1 VKRDWYWKLRAD
13 VPEFMF
19 WLLAR
24 VPGWTGIALRRKF
37 LPRWLGACGSNPVFH
52 TNIRMTNPE
61 QIKIGD
67 SCAFAEGTFFTAGGG
82 ITIGNHVATGPDV
95 KIWSVNHRFED
106 PDVPWM
112 QQGYEHNPVFI
123 EDDVWL
129 GACVFVKP
137 GVRIGKGS
145 IISAGTILSK
155 SVPPFAIVA
164 GNPGRV
170 VGWRKR
176 PEGGE
181 PPQKPAGAN
190 EKVPASESQA
200 EE

>member
-1 VKRDWYWKLRAD
+1 VKAWYWTLRSD
-13 VPEFMF
+13 IPEFIF
-19 WLLAR
+19 WFLTR
-24 VPGWTGIALRRKF
+24 IPGKTGIKIRMLF
-37 LPRWLGACGSNPVFH
+37 LPRWLGACGANPVFH

-61 QIKIGD
+61 RLTIGD
-67 SCAFAEGTFFTAGGG
+67 SCAFADGTFFTAGGG

-112 QQGYEHNPVFI
+112 KQGYERSPVVI

-145 IISAGTILSK
+145 IISAGTVLSK
-155 SVPPFAIVA
+155 SVPPFSIVA

-181 PPQKPAGAN
+181 PAEAPGSGQKVSAAGS
-190 EKVPASESQA
+190 PA